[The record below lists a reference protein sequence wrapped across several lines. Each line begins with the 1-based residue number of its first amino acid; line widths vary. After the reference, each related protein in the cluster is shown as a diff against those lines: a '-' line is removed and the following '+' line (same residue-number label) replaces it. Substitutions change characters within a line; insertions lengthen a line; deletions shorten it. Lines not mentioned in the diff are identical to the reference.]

1 MTDATIWE
9 RLAAPFPDALVEHL
23 PEAAGAGSAAYVTIA
38 TVEDRLDEVLGPQGW
53 SCEFRVIASEGTQ
66 AAVECTLTIGNV
78 SKADAGEAD
87 FAEPFKAA
95 YSDALK
101 RAARRFG
108 VARYLAQ
115 SPDQPR
121 VKFAGPPSSNVQPPE
136 PDVVNV
142 PQPEPGEE
150 VEPPRP
156 TDKFLADIKESWSYD
171 PDQVL
176 DILGI
181 TMDRVKAL
189 THDQQNR
196 AWAKIRETAE
206 TVDAAMPF

>member
-1 MTDATIWE
+1 
-9 RLAAPFPDALVEHL
+9 
-23 PEAAGAGSAAYVTIA
+23 
-38 TVEDRLDEVLGPQGW
+38 
-53 SCEFRVIASEGTQ
+53 
-66 AAVECTLTIGNV
+66 
-78 SKADAGEAD
+78 
-87 FAEPFKAA
+87 
-95 YSDALK
+95 
-101 RAARRFG
+101 
-108 VARYLAQ
+108 
-115 SPDQPR
+115 